1 MWYEQHHS
9 KFKLLTADPTS
20 LREGQLQRFLRKLK
34 NEGFFDEDVY
44 KSVYPTGSRPARMY
58 GLPKLHKIFDSVP
71 AFRPILSST
80 GTYNYQL
87 AKFLGKL
94 LDDVIPND
102 YSAKDT
108 FSFVEELKM
117 VAVTNKYM
125 VPYDVTSLLTNIP
138 LKETIHLTIDLLF
151 EAKPDL
157 KISRK
162 DLQKLF
168 QFATSQTN
176 FFFNGSMYD
185 QVDGV
190 AMGSPLAPILVYK
203 SCNDQHLS

>member
-1 MWYEQHHS
+1 MWYEQDHS

-20 LREGQLQRFLRKLK
+20 LREGQLQWFLRKLK

-44 KSVYPTGSRPARMY
+44 KSVYPMGSRPARMY

-117 VAVTNKYM
+117 VTVTNKYM
-125 VPYDVTSLLTNIP
+125 VS
-138 LKETIHLTIDLLF
+138 
-151 EAKPDL
+151 
-157 KISRK
+157 
-162 DLQKLF
+162 
-168 QFATSQTN
+168 
-176 FFFNGSMYD
+176 
-185 QVDGV
+185 
-190 AMGSPLAPILVYK
+190 
-203 SCNDQHLS
+203 